1 MKESINKSLTHW
13 LKGFEPAVDASSTK
27 KNLDRISTRITF
39 QFNNSK
45 HPDTIDRYIRLRDI
59 VGAVI
64 QGETAVQFEPMGNA
78 NLVLFQEVLEKYEY
92 HLELLKKAIIV
103 ELQDEPK
110 IKTRSDTQSAVYL
123 TRYEGS
129 SANVLRDVIITSNNM
144 VEDINLK
151 RALLQE
157 ALKLDDRM
165 VTSITK
171 DNKMIMEYVKDLKDF
186 NEINKNYKEPF
197 EKAAENLIKIDG
209 FVKEL
214 NN

>member
-1 MKESINKSLTHW
+1 ME
-13 LKGFEPAVDASSTK
+13 
-27 KNLDRISTRITF
+27 
-39 QFNNSK
+39 FNNTK
-45 HPDTIDRYIRLRDI
+45 HPDTIDRYIRLKDI
-59 VGAVI
+59 VGAVM
-64 QGETAVQFEPMGNA
+64 QGETAVQFEPIGNA
-78 NLVLFQEVLEKYEY
+78 NLVLFQEVYEKYEY
-92 HLELLKKAIIV
+92 HLDLLKIAIIV

-110 IKTRSDTQSAVYL
+110 IKTKSDTQSAVCL

-144 VEDINLK
+144 VEKINLK
-151 RALLQE
+151 RASLQE

-165 VTSITK
+165 VTAITK
-171 DNKMIMEYVKDLKDF
+171 DNKIIMEYVKDVKEF

-214 NN
+214 NK